1 MRKPG
6 RALPVQSYGPT
17 SGTISGVL
25 GLVLVSVIGVSVLID
40 DHGIGGVRTALLMA
54 LAGVLIWAFLLR
66 PRIMIKPPA
75 VVLRN
80 AFIDQTIPLDQVEQI
95 VIRAFT
101 VLRVNGKRY
110 VGVAV
115 GHPVRKL
122 GRGGGNVQVGNAGR
136 RGIRMN
142 SGMGPA
148 PTTKS
153 RNTTVNMPDFVEER
167 LRDAVAHEK
176 LGAPS
181 EGHVVRSWAVPELAV
196 LAVLAVAF
204 VVSILI

>member
-25 GLVLVSVIGVSVLID
+25 GLVLVSVIGVSMLIED
-40 DHGIGGVRTALLMA
+40 RDIGGVRLALLMA
-54 LAGVLIWAFLLR
+54 LADVLIWAFLLR
-66 PRIMIKPPA
+66 PRIIIEPPV

-80 AFIDQTIPLDQVEQI
+80 AFIDQTIPLDQVEQ
-95 VIRAFT
+95 VVVRAFT
-101 VLRVNGKRY
+101 VLRANGKKY

-122 GRGGGNVQVGNAGR
+122 GRGAGNVQVGNAGR
-136 RGIRMN
+136 RGRTMN
-142 SGMGPA
+142 TDMGPT

-153 RNTTVNMPDFVEER
+153 RNSTVNMPDFVEER

-176 LGAPS
+176 LGPPS
-181 EGHVVRSWAVPELAV
+181 QGHVVRSWAVPELVA